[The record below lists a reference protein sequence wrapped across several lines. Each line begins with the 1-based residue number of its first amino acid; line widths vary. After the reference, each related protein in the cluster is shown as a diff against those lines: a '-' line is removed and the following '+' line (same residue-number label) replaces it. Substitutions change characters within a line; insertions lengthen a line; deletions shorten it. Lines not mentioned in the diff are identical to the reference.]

1 MSGAWH
7 SSRWGAWLLRFEG
20 PHHDAMTAIAVLV
33 LAAALAGL
41 LLGLTSLG
49 VSPTVNIEW
58 RPWIP

>member
-20 PHHDAMTAIAVLV
+20 SQHDAMTAIAVLF
-33 LAAALAGL
+33 LATALAGL
-41 LLGLTSLG
+41 LLGLTSAGGTPG
-49 VSPTVNIEW
+49 VNVEW